1 MKRVSLGLL
10 VILCLA
16 GVGAQNN
23 AIFKKFEYKHSFRA
37 PNLAQ
42 RDGSIPFWIVSGDAI
57 ASGEQLRLAPSMRS
71 RKGIAW
77 NKRSFVESENFQI
90 DVSLKIGGQGRVGAD
105 GLGIWYTSQLG
116 ALGPVFGANDFWTG
130 MGLFLDSFDNDG
142 LKNNPQ
148 VSLMLNDGTRSYDHH
163 TDGSQQIVSSCQR
176 DFRNKP
182 YPVRVRIEYLKNVL
196 TVHIDDGMQP
206 TPRYELCMRAENI
219 FLPRNGYFGVS
230 AATGGLADDH
240 DILDFSVSSL
250 FGEQQKPQPAAQ
262 QIPLQEKQ
270 KYDEEFE
277 KQMKEYEAEQA
288 KFKEQHPDKVKEN
301 EYDDPTKF
309 YEDATARELR
319 LIYESQNAIHQVM
332 QNMDQRLAQIQQ
344 TQLTGSAAV
353 PQTTGGQQQ
362 QQVPVSGGGVA
373 SFQPHEKNEVIQS
386 LRDLTQTIRDMK
398 QYVNEIFTK
407 TYNIDQKIQQG
418 GAGGGGGADSEL
430 HSKVDSLLNELRVIR
445 STQVQQVSQPGK
457 TGSATDC
464 SNISCVSSTFFLAII
479 FVQSIIIVVVVFVRS
494 KQDKAKFY

>member
-1 MKRVSLGLL
+1 MIPVLL
-10 VILCLA
+10 AILLA
-16 GVGAQNN
+16 GFSHAQND
-23 AIFKKFEYKHSFRA
+23 AIFKRFEYKHSFRA

-42 RDGSIPFWIVSGDAI
+42 RDGSIPFWLVSGDAI

-77 NKRSFVESENFQI
+77 NKRAFTGDNFQL
-90 DVSLKIGGQGRVGAD
+90 DVVLKIGGQGRVGAD

-116 ALGPVFGANDFWTG
+116 ALGPVFGANDYWTG
-130 MGLFLDSFDNDG
+130 MGLFFDSFDNDG
-142 LKNNPQ
+142 QKNNPQ
-148 VSLMLNDGTRSYDHH
+148 ISLMLNDGTRSYDHQS
-163 TDGSQQIVSSCQR
+163 DGSQHILASCQR

-182 YPVRVRIEYLKNVL
+182 YPIRARIEYFNNVL

-206 TPRYELCMRAENI
+206 TPRYELCMRSENV
-219 FLPRNGYFGVS
+219 FLPKNGYFGVS

-240 DILDFSVSSL
+240 DILDFSTYAL
-250 FGEQQKPQPAAQ
+250 FNSNQKPAPNAQ
-262 QIPLQEKQ
+262 QIPQQEKQ

-277 KQMKEYEAEQA
+277 RQMKEYEADRA
-288 KFKEQHPDKVKEN
+288 KFKEQHPDKVKEDD
-301 EYDDPTKF
+301 EYDPNKY

-344 TQLTGSAAV
+344 AQITGTGAAAQ
-353 PQTTGGQQQ
+353 PHTGGAP
-362 QQVPVSGGGVA
+362 PVAGAVGVQ

-386 LRDLTQTIRDMK
+386 LRDLTQSVRDMK

-407 TYNIDQKIQQG
+407 TYNMEQKLQS
-418 GAGGGGGADSEL
+418 GGGGGAAGGVDSGL
-430 HSKVDSLLNELRVIR
+430 HQKVDSLLNELRTVR
-445 STQVQQVSQPGK
+445 ATQVQQAPG
-457 TGSATDC
+457 GAQNC
-464 SNISCVSSTFFLAII
+464 PNVSCVSNALFLTII
-479 FVQSIIIVVVVFVRS
+479 VIQSAVIVVVVYFRS

>member
-1 MKRVSLGLL
+1 
-10 VILCLA
+10 
-16 GVGAQNN
+16 
-23 AIFKKFEYKHSFRA
+23 
-37 PNLAQ
+37 
-42 RDGSIPFWIVSGDAI
+42 
-57 ASGEQLRLAPSMRS
+57 MRS

-77 NKRSFVESENFQI
+77 NKRAFVESDNFQVDI
-90 DVSLKIGGQGRVGAD
+90 ALKIGGQGRVGAD

-142 LKNNPQ
+142 QKNNPQ

-163 TDGSQQIVSSCQR
+163 TDGSQQILSSCQR

-182 YPVRVRIEYLKNVL
+182 YPVRIRIEYIKNVL
-196 TVHIDDGMQP
+196 TVHVDDGMQP

-240 DILDFSVSSL
+240 DVLDFSVFSL
-250 FGEQQKPQPAAQ
+250 FNEQQKPVPVAE
-262 QIPLQEKQ
+262 QIPQQEKQ

-277 KQMKEYEAEQA
+277 RQMKEYEQERA
-288 KFKEQHPDKVKEN
+288 KFKEQHPDKVKEDD
-301 EYDDPTKF
+301 EYDANKY

-319 LIYESQNAIHQVM
+319 MIYESQNAIHQVM

-344 TQLTGSAAV
+344 AQLTGSAAAV
-353 PQTTGGQQQ
+353 PQAAAGGAA
-362 QQVPVSGGGVA
+362 PVAAGG
-373 SFQPHEKNEVIQS
+373 SFQPHEKNEVITS

-407 TYNIDQKIQQG
+407 TYNMEQKLV
-418 GAGGGGGADSEL
+418 SE
-430 HSKVDSLLNELRVIR
+430 I
-445 STQVQQVSQPGK
+445 
-457 TGSATDC
+457 
-464 SNISCVSSTFFLAII
+464 
-479 FVQSIIIVVVVFVRS
+479 
-494 KQDKAKFY
+494 

>member
-1 MKRVSLGLL
+1 MTSSRVLL
-10 VILCLA
+10 VLLA
-16 GVGAQNN
+16 VIVTIQAQNTPV
-23 AIFKKFEYKHSFRA
+23 FKKFEYKHSFRA

-77 NKRSFVESENFQI
+77 NKRAFLESENFQVDI
-90 DVSLKIGGQGRVGAD
+90 ALKIGGQGRVGAD

-116 ALGPVFGANDFWTG
+116 ALGPVFGGNDFWTG

-142 LKNNPQ
+142 QKNNPQ

-163 TDGSQQIVSSCQR
+163 TDGSQQILSSCQR

-182 YPVRVRIEYLKNVL
+182 YPVRIRIEYLKNVL

-240 DILDFSVSSL
+240 DVLDFSVFSL
-250 FGEQQKPQPAAQ
+250 FNEQQKPVPVAE
-262 QIPLQEKQ
+262 QIPQQEKQ

-277 KQMKEYEAEQA
+277 RQMKEYEQERA
-288 KFKEQHPDKVKEN
+288 KFKEQHPDKVKEDD
-301 EYDDPTKF
+301 EYDPNKY

-344 TQLTGSAAV
+344 AQTSGVAAAV
-353 PQTTGGQQQ
+353 PH
-362 QQVPVSGGGVA
+362 SGGAAPAPVA
-373 SFQPHEKNEVIQS
+373 AGGSFQQHEKNEVITS

-407 TYNIDQKIQQG
+407 TYNIDQKIAQG
-418 GAGGGGGADSEL
+418 GAGAGGVDSSM
-430 HSKVDSLLNELRVIR
+430 HQKVDSLLNELRTVR
-445 STQVQQVSQPGK
+445 ATQIQTSGPG
-457 TGSATDC
+457 AAANC
-464 SNISCVSSTFFLAII
+464 PNISCVSSTIFMLIIFIQSAII
-479 FVQSIIIVVVVFVRS
+479 VAVVFVRS

>member
-1 MKRVSLGLL
+1 MTSTRVLL
-10 VILCLA
+10 VLLA
-16 GVGAQNN
+16 AITVIRAQNN
-23 AIFKKFEYKHSFRA
+23 PVFKKFEYKHSFRA
-37 PNLAQ
+37 PNLSQ

-77 NKRSFVESENFQI
+77 NKRAFVESENFQVDI
-90 DVSLKIGGQGRVGAD
+90 ALKIGGQGRVGAD

-130 MGLFLDSFDNDG
+130 MGLFMDSFDNDG
-142 LKNNPQ
+142 QKNNPQ

-163 TDGSQQIVSSCQR
+163 TDGSQQILSSCQR

-182 YPVRVRIEYLKNVL
+182 YPVRVRIEYMKNVL
-196 TVHIDDGMQP
+196 TVHVDDGMQP

-240 DILDFSVSSL
+240 DILDFSVFSL
-250 FGEQQKPQPAAQ
+250 FNEQQKPVPVAE
-262 QIPLQEKQ
+262 QIPQQEKQ

-277 KQMKEYEAEQA
+277 RQMKEYEQERA
-288 KFKEQHPDKVKEN
+288 KFKEQHPDKVKEDD
-301 EYDDPTKF
+301 EYDPNKY

-344 TQLTGSAAV
+344 AQLSGAGAAAAAV
-353 PQTTGGQQQ
+353 PQTGQAAPAAVAGG
-362 QQVPVSGGGVA
+362 A
-373 SFQPHEKNEVIQS
+373 SFQQHEKNEVITS
-386 LRDLTQTIRDMK
+386 LRDLTQSVRDMK

-407 TYNIDQKIQQG
+407 TYNIDQKIAQG
-418 GAGGGGGADSEL
+418 GAGGGGVDSSM
-430 HSKVDSLLNELRVIR
+430 HQKVDSLLNELRTVR
-445 STQVQQVSQPGK
+445 ATQVQTTGPG
-457 TGSATDC
+457 ANC
-464 SNISCVSSTFFLAII
+464 PNVACVSTTIFLVILT
-479 FVQSIIIVVVVFVRS
+479 VQSGIILAFIFVRS